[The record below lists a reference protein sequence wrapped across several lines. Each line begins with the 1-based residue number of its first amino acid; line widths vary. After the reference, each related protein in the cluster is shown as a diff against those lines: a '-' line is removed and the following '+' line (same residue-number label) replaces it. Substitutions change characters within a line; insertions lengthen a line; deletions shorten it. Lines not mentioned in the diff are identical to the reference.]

1 MNSNSD
7 FVKPEDAQY
16 IAFYNETIIVDDITI
31 EDDIKNIALELVSTA
46 PLEVTAYTVKSEIS
60 EVKTEKTEKT
70 VKTMIKT
77 ILLMVVGHSRKK
89 SLIFTKKVSLVKII
103 WMIILKFFL
112 RYIISLKK
120 MNHEVIDRDEEFNNS
135 VAFEEFFPKP

>member
-46 PLEVTAYTVKSEIS
+46 PLEVTAYKVKSEIS
-60 EVKTEKTEKT
+60 DVKTEET
-70 VKTMIKT
+70 
-77 ILLMVVGHSRKK
+77 
-89 SLIFTKKVSLVKII
+89 
-103 WMIILKFFL
+103 
-112 RYIISLKK
+112 
-120 MNHEVIDRDEEFNNS
+120 D
-135 VAFEEFFPKP
+135 